1 MPPPDHPPWT
11 TPARSLLPDASG
23 MPEMTAVTTGSEATV
38 PVETSL
44 RIGHGAVLRA
54 IEKNTMQVV
63 VPALG
68 TIRLPPPQTLAWL
81 AGMATLAVLEVVE
94 WPVAVLVGGGH
105 LLAQQ
110 NHVRLL
116 RDFGKALEEA

>member
-1 MPPPDHPPWT
+1 M
-11 TPARSLLPDASG
+11 S
-23 MPEMTAVTTGSEATV
+23 EMTVTNGSDATV

-54 IEKNTMQVV
+54 IEKNTMEMA

-68 TIRLPPPQTLAWL
+68 TLRLPPPETLAWL
-81 AGMATLAVLEVVE
+81 AGLATLAVLEIVE

-105 LLAQQ
+105 LLAHQ
-110 NHVRLL
+110 NHLRLL